1 MALPGPRLR
10 VIFDAEMTRCKWVA
24 SPLARER
31 GRVRDQGVPTQLLDK
46 SNPSPQSSP
55 LGKGRGDK
63 SILRELILILDR
75 LADDFISSEAP
86 AKPARDCA

>member
-1 MALPGPRLR
+1 MQIGRLSLGKGEGEGEGSR
-10 VIFDAEMTRCKWVA
+10 
-24 SPLARER
+24 
-31 GRVRDQGVPTQLLDK
+31 VPTQLLDK

-86 AKPARDCA
+86 AKPVRDCA